1 MSEKTESI
9 WVKIQKIPNPAI
21 LAVFTI
27 FMIIPVI
34 VPLNLPIG
42 VPIMTQQFYDYLL
55 NMPEGSKIV
64 FMSQLSGF
72 NYGDLAPLCAATLKL
87 ITNSPNH
94 LKVIMV
100 FQSSDCV
107 PFWDIMKTTYGW
119 QLPPDRK
126 YGVDYVEFGFYIGA
140 EMGWATTCDDFKA
153 MFPKD
158 RFGTPIE
165 NLPMMTGIT
174 SAASWNLL
182 LLPNSWSGLMD
193 YIIRHA
199 YGRYGVKVMLMPAGM
214 CAMSAAAYYPSVS
227 PGMPIGAGGGAQ
239 LEKLQGYKSWGTTM
253 ADAFSLMSLLTVVL
267 ACVRIVG
274 DYMER
279 RTQK

>member
-1 MSEKTESI
+1 MTENKDNI
-9 WVKIQKIPNPAI
+9 WVKIQNIPNQAI

-27 FMIIPVI
+27 FMVIPVLM
-34 VPLNLPIG
+34 PLNLPIG
-42 VPIMTQQFYDYLL
+42 VPIMTQEFHDYLL

-72 NYGDLAPLCAATLKL
+72 NYGDLAPLCAATLQL
-87 ITNSPNH
+87 VTNSPNH

-100 FQSSDCV
+100 FQSADCV
-107 PFWDIMKTTYGW
+107 QFWDIMKETYGW
-119 QLPPDRK
+119 QLPPDRE

-140 EMGWATTCDDFKA
+140 EMGWATTCDNFKA

-165 NLPMMTGIT
+165 DLPIMEGIVT
-174 SAASWNLL
+174 AADWDLML
-182 LLPNSWSGLMD
+182 FPNSWTGLMD

-214 CAMSAAAYYPSVS
+214 CAMSAAAYYPHVS
-227 PGMPIGAGGGAQ
+227 PGFPIGAGGGAQ

-253 ADAFSLMSLLTVVL
+253 ADAFSLMSLLTVGL
-267 ACVRIVG
+267 ACLRIVG
-274 DYMER
+274 DYMVR
-279 RTQK
+279 RSQK